1 MKKKCRFK
9 YYIHQYS
16 ITAACLGWT
25 EGGSVLVLWYSKCCA
40 DLLRGNSKQLFN
52 LIKLLIRLLSK
63 WHFQK
68 KGTFDT
74 SLKLSYETHV
84 SACWCFSA
92 VHRCVFE
99 SGLTRAQHEH
109 VYFQC
114 SRTTWVNLSIK
125 TVRLQAFTRMIWV
138 EKCIQSGAFSQVA
151 PHCHKCSHKHTPT
164 PSKVFW
170 VWKQKA
176 TSHS

>member
-68 KGTFDT
+68 REHLIRVWSCHMKHMYPLVGAFLQCTDAY
-74 SLKLSYETHV
+74 LNQDWHV
-84 SACWCFSA
+84 HSMNTCIFSA
-92 VHRCVFE
+92 
-99 SGLTRAQHEH
+99 H
-109 VYFQC
+109 VPHGSIWASKQC
-114 SRTTWVNLSIK
+114 AFK
-125 TVRLQAFTRMIWV
+125 HLQGWSEWRN
-138 EKCIQSGAFSQVA
+138 AFSQV
-151 PHCHKCSHKHTPT
+151 
-164 PSKVFW
+164 
-170 VWKQKA
+170 
-176 TSHS
+176 HSVR